1 MSGRFSFRHRLVQC
15 PRCRRPV
22 AADSPVCPHCDY
34 HRMPK
39 KALASRLPAPGHAP
53 EHRVTARSSE
63 RPARRS
69 PLRALLVIVMAL
81 LAISGYVSLRES
93 GLETRLKSL
102 SSHHWLGATDEQPNS
117 TPEDEAARTKR
128 PNEATSL

>member
-1 MSGRFSFRHRLVQC
+1 
-15 PRCRRPV
+15 
-22 AADSPVCPHCDY
+22 
-34 HRMPK
+34 MPK
-39 KALASRLPAPGHAP
+39 KTLAARLPAPGHAP

-102 SSHHWLGATDEQPNS
+102 SSHHWLGAADEQPNS